1 MTPGPKPHH
10 PRGLTPRMRLTSAE
24 IHPAGI
30 DVPQLKHSTRGRAT
44 SHIHPIAFN
53 KQHTEGLPNMSRS
66 TSDHAAPSPAP
77 SGKSLV
83 AIALLYNAARLALA
97 AALCGLIL
105 LISFVFDVKI
115 PIFGAV
121 VLAVVLSS
129 PVSML
134 VLKPLRTRINH
145 QAEAMDAHHASKRGL
160 AKSRSVNLPDS

>member
-1 MTPGPKPHH
+1 MPSRQRANAGLDQIPVTSSIIIRKGTPS
-10 PRGLTPRMRLTSAE
+10 R
-24 IHPAGI
+24 
-30 DVPQLKHSTRGRAT
+30 DPQVL
-44 SHIHPIAFN
+44 IIA
-53 KQHTEGLPNMSRS
+53 P
-66 TSDHAAPSPAP
+66 
-77 SGKSLV
+77 
-83 AIALLYNAARLALA
+83 
-97 AALCGLIL
+97 LCGLIL